1 MLESPEIVAARNRV
15 RLIHVACAGVL
26 GIAIWLR
33 YTLLANV
40 PDAGGVLYPVVTI
53 IWGAL
58 GFTPPRPVL
67 ALAIAAL
74 ESQQLN
80 KMLSLRPP
88 SDGNVLSTVP
98 PPPPAAGGG
107 A

>member
-1 MLESPEIVAARNRV
+1 MVESAEIVAARTRV
-15 RLIHVACAGVL
+15 RLIHLACAAVL
-26 GIAIWLR
+26 GGAVALR

-40 PDAGGVLYPVVTI
+40 PGAAEVLYPVVTI

-74 ESQQLN
+74 NSRELN
-80 KMLSLRPP
+80 KLLSLRPP
-88 SDGNVLSTVP
+88 IEGNVLSSV